1 MSDTEAPPA
10 VRAPSSRASKG
21 NRMARL
27 LAQEEDA
34 AEEGD
39 KDFYEQEFWADA
51 EGDAEYAMD
60 ADDEQGN
67 DSFDSDFGD
76 SSESDG
82 DDDEEGKAEKAV
94 RAAKPKKRSV
104 YTDPNSKGKAG
115 SSSSAPKKPRKRP
128 HPELTEL
135 TGLQPI
141 QRGSLRAST
150 KVRLCHAGR
159 RESATPRRGC
169 CTMMSNTT
177 KSKADIRA
185 TACGEVFW
193 LSTGPGLGTCCVWH
207 RPLHYIPQHPTL
219 SCPVH
224 PTRRRM
230 PLRLPRRSES
240 RLWSWRNDGPAS
252 QSGELNSRGLS
263 CVGSRKRR
271 FWKRQHRQRSSIVRP

>member
-1 MSDTEAPPA
+1 MSDSETAPA

-39 KDFYEQEFWADA
+39 KDFYEQDFWADA

-76 SSESDG
+76 SSESDD

-94 RAAKPKKRSV
+94 RAVKPKKRSV
-104 YTDPNSKGKAG
+104 YTDPNAKDKAG
-115 SSSSAPKKPRKRP
+115 ASSFAPKRPRKRP
-128 HPELTEL
+128 QSELSEL

-150 KVRLCHAGR
+150 KVRLWHSDR
-159 RESATPRRGC
+159 LEPATCAEAAVP
-169 CTMMSNTT
+169 
-177 KSKADIRA
+177 
-185 TACGEVFW
+185 
-193 LSTGPGLGTCCVWH
+193 
-207 RPLHYIPQHPTL
+207 
-219 SCPVH
+219 
-224 PTRRRM
+224 
-230 PLRLPRRSES
+230 
-240 RLWSWRNDGPAS
+240 
-252 QSGELNSRGLS
+252 
-263 CVGSRKRR
+263 
-271 FWKRQHRQRSSIVRP
+271 